1 MELKEHLTYSIQQGD
16 TLSSISRKLSVSS
29 IELIAYHNDHCDRSQ
44 RLVNNKIPPD
54 VKQLFIPSHAGR
66 TTGTVLKKVRQE
78 KVSLGTGNRLHF
90 NPRENPVAYGVLLE
104 LTQGAVKHT
113 IKYEAGV
120 HLIGTNR
127 KGAVFEI
134 TRLTKTYINDE
145 EANDIADELAVKTAA
160 VLYPLHIQTDGNGNY
175 SGIANHPAIQKRSAE
190 QKEKLLTEYTGEVME
205 RYLYECEQT
214 IMDQTLTEKVMLND
228 LFIKALFANG
238 IYTRYNSDYTGK
250 STIAFPVLPHKM
262 PVAYAIDL
270 KLDKY
275 LNADGLAYIEQQ
287 GKACDERS
295 AADLEAGLPVASSD
309 EKVAGD
315 FVAKYFLEPVSNQ
328 MIALYQKCSL
338 SLNQER
344 VVMSSINKIER
355 TISS

>member
-1 MELKEHLTYSIQQGD
+1 MNQSLLLRKTIFLLKNGVGLPLKKSHFLLLIAFCLFSLFGFAQQQITGRVVSGD
-16 TLSSISRKLSVSS
+16 TAIVG
-29 IELIAYHNDHCDRSQ
+29 AT
-44 RLVNNKIPPD
+44 VT
-54 VKQLFIPSHAGR
+54 VKG
-66 TTGTVLKKVRQE
+66 TTVDT
-78 KVSLGTGNRLHF
+78 
-90 NPRENPVAYGVLLE
+90 
-104 LTQGAVKHT
+104 
-113 IKYEAGV
+113 
-120 HLIGTNR
+120 
-127 KGAVFEI
+127 
-134 TRLTKTYINDE
+134 
-145 EANDIADELAVKTAA
+145 
-160 VLYPLHIQTDGNGNY
+160 QTDGNGNY
-175 SGIANHPAIQKRSAE
+175 SGIANHPAIQKRWAE

-238 IYTRYNSDYTGK
+238 IYTQYNSDYTGK
-250 STIAFPVLPHKM
+250 STSAFPVLPHKM

-275 LNADGLAYIEQQ
+275 LNADGLVYIEQQ